1 MDKIIELLK
10 YLIPMILSS
19 GVFSYLLLRKSHQ
32 EEKYR
37 EIINDFTKRTMEGIN
52 EVLTIL
58 KETETIFEN
67 IQKEYTA
74 DKSSFAYVKWKQV
87 FSNQYSLLGSA
98 INRHRVY
105 ISPLINYRDSKYYSD
120 PLSVIIA
127 VCSIFENH
135 SSIEEIEQ
143 AFTSF
148 IVKSSDTKYLDC
160 FDKQTGT
167 CKIELIIEHSK
178 KQFVNSKNM
187 LIDDLIEYQ
196 NNLVQG
202 KGSLIKKRKKEKGA
216 D

>member
-1 MDKIIELLK
+1 VDKLIELLK

-19 GVFSYLLLRKSHQ
+19 GVFSYLLLRKTHQ

-58 KETETIFEN
+58 KETETIYEN
-67 IQKEYTA
+67 IQKEYST

-87 FSNQYSLLGSA
+87 FSYQYSLLSSA

-120 PLSVIIA
+120 PLNVIVA
-127 VCSIFENH
+127 VCSVFEDH
-135 SSIEEIEQ
+135 TSIEEIEKSL
-143 AFTSF
+143 TSH
-148 IVKSSDTKYLDC
+148 IATSSDTKYQDY

-167 CKIELIIEHSK
+167 CKIELIFEHSK
-178 KQFVNSKNM
+178 KQFVNYKNL
-187 LIDDLIEYQ
+187 LIDELIEYQ
-196 NNLVQG
+196 NNLLQG
-202 KGSLIKKRKKEKGA
+202 KGGLIKKRKKGKCA